1 MAKKGSI
8 TINNLGTVATD
19 AILANLGFI
28 AFLGLLATVYIAN
41 THLAQGN
48 VRKVQML
55 QQEIKD
61 LRWEYMSLQSDNMY
75 NSMQSIVEDNV
86 KEEGLRMY
94 RSKPNKITVEAE

>member
-1 MAKKGSI
+1 MAKKGV
-8 TINNLGTVATD
+8 TINNLGSFITD
-19 AILANLGFI
+19 KFLSNLGFI
-28 AFLGLLATVYIAN
+28 AFMGLLATIYIAN
-41 THLAQGN
+41 AHFAEHN
-48 VRKVQML
+48 VREVQML

>member
-1 MAKKGSI
+1 MAKKGGI

-19 AILANLGFI
+19 AILSNLGFI

-41 THLAQGN
+41 AHFAEGN
-48 VRKVQML
+48 VRKIQML